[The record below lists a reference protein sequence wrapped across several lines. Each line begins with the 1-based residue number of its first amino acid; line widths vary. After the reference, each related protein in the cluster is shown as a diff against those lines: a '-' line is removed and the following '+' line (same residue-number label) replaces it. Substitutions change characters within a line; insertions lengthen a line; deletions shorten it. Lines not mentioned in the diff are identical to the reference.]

1 MGKIKDFIEQR
12 KQDRFKVKEGAFAVL
27 MSDPPIL
34 AQIKEISK
42 GGLTV
47 HYFDKGE
54 KSDKV
59 SELDIFLSDRDFHL
73 RSVPFI
79 TTSNF
84 DITIDLSDSS
94 LSMKRHG
101 LKFGELTPYQKT
113 QLDHLLQKHT
123 LRNV

>member
-12 KQDRFKVKEGAFAVL
+12 KQNRFKAKEGAFAVL

-47 HYFDKGE
+47 HYFASGE
-54 KSDKV
+54 KSYKV

-73 RSVPFI
+73 RSVPFK
-79 TTSNF
+79 TTLNIN
-84 DITIDLSDSS
+84 ITIDFSDSS
-94 LSMKRHG
+94 LSMRRHG
-101 LKFGELTPYQKT
+101 LKFGRLTPFQKT
-113 QLDHLLQKHT
+113 KLDYLLQNYT
-123 LRNV
+123 MRSV